1 MTKILN
7 NPAAIPESVN
17 GGFQYK
23 IAKIVTEIFAPPI
36 IAVIALGVVSYQSA
50 SHTSEFLK
58 WWGLSSL
65 LIGIIP
71 AAFIFKR
78 LNAGHLS
85 DHNISVASQRYM
97 PFIISIAS
105 ALASFIILHLMSAP
119 PFIIAVT
126 LSAIVVLLLAMLLNP
141 KCKMSIHCSSM
152 ASIAIILTFV
162 LGTWAWSIVILVPV
176 VGWSRVKVAQHT
188 VPQVILGG
196 MVGAGVTWAIFKL
209 TSGL

>member
-1 MTKILN
+1 MTDVISS
-7 NPAAIPESVN
+7 PAASLSPINS
-17 GGFQYK
+17 GFQYK
-23 IAKIVTEIFAPPI
+23 IAKVVTEVFAPPI
-36 IAVIALGVVSYQSA
+36 MAVIALGIVSYQGA

-58 WWGLSSL
+58 WWGISSL

-71 AAFIFKR
+71 VAFIFKR
-78 LNAGHLS
+78 LQAGRLS

-97 PFIISIAS
+97 PFVISIAS
-105 ALASFIILHLMSAP
+105 ALAAFIILHLMSAP
-119 PFIIAVT
+119 PFITAVT
-126 LSAIVVLLLAMLLNP
+126 LSAIIVLVLAMLLNP

-162 LGTWAWSIVILVPV
+162 LGTWAWSMVVLVPV

-209 TSGL
+209 TSGI

>member
-1 MTKILN
+1 MTKQINSL
-7 NPAAIPESVN
+7 AIGPKYQNS
-17 GGFQYK
+17 GFQYK
-23 IAKIVTEIFAPPI
+23 IAKIVTEVFAPPI

-50 SHTSEFLK
+50 SHTSEFFK

-71 AAFIFKR
+71 VAFIFKR
-78 LNAGHLS
+78 LHSGLVS
-85 DHNISVASQRYM
+85 DHNISVASQRYK
-97 PFIISIAS
+97 PFVISTAS
-105 ALASFIILHLMSAP
+105 ALAAFIILHLMSAP

-126 LSAIVVLLLAMLLNP
+126 LSAVAVLVLAMLLNP
-141 KCKMSIHCSSM
+141 KCKMSMHCGTM
-152 ASIAIILTFV
+152 AGIAIILTFV
-162 LGTWAWSIVILVPV
+162 LGSWAWSTVILVPV

-209 TSGL
+209 ASG